1 MQNTKTNPKI
11 DLSEFFNPDNISSLF
26 NMFPKLISKPTKN
39 SNKKTLSAKFYV
51 DKFEFYQMLLE
62 KIKSYFEINESFI
75 ISKSISIILKDVK
88 SIIDNTNRL
97 KEIQKIQFANT
108 SNHIMQRS
116 ISKDFNRLKRN
127 LSTKSNG
134 KHNINERI
142 KRKAYNTLFEN
153 SKEKN
158 LCNINNVYLPLNENK
173 EPKIK
178 MVHFM
183 NEAALNHSKNKNQK
197 STMNKGKS
205 NLKKTKN
212 IKALNINALS
222 KNSSN
227 LNTTKDYST
236 TSRRPSISKTETSSP
251 IRNKSNGIISKDK
264 ADESP
269 EHRTSPNLTKYKIQ
283 KKIIY
288 DDMNKLNEPTNNI
301 EDKNFDIFVLSNKVG
316 KENVLPLI
324 GNYIFSK
331 YNFNEFMDLTKFRN
345 WCEKISKG
353 YINTNYY
360 HNCLHASDVAHT
372 CYIYFKEG
380 AVNDKIG
387 LNKKSICA
395 VFLSSFC
402 HDFKHPGFNNNYLI
416 ETKHPL
422 SFKYNDISVLENMHI
437 SETFK
442 IINEDINCNIFEN
455 MENSDYKLFRKQM
468 ISCVLG
474 TDMSNHNNSLN
485 FMKKCL
491 KEGYTKTQEDEQ
503 NFMNLMVHTADI
515 SNTTKKFDVYYKWAK
530 LVVEEFYYQGDKEKE
545 LGLKCSCD
553 RNKVTLYKSQLGF
566 IDYIIKPFFG
576 DFIKV
581 FPKLSYLYD
590 NAEENRKK
598 IKQMEEDDAKNKN

>member
-26 NMFPKLISKPTKN
+26 NMFPKLISKPTKI
-39 SNKKTLSAKFYV
+39 SNTKSPSAKFYV

-197 STMNKGKS
+197 SPMNKGKS

-288 DDMNKLNEPTNNI
+288 DDMNKLNEPGNNI

-324 GNYIFSK
+324 GN
-331 YNFNEFMDLTKFRN
+331 
-345 WCEKISKG
+345 EKISKG

-380 AVNDKIG
+380 AVNEKIG

-491 KEGYTKTQEDEQ
+491 KEGYTKTQEDDQ

-515 SNTTKKFDVYYKWAK
+515 SNTTKKFDIYYKWAK

-598 IKQMEEDDAKNKN
+598 IKQMEDDDAKNKN